1 MLCARERAEE
11 QPFVHTRALSAP
23 VPRPGADFTVTLL
36 GRGLSEDGHAVAI
49 WPAGSSC
56 ASNFSQ
62 KVTPFAA
69 LRRTARHS
77 FVSGPLAVVSPG
89 EYQICCFPKSSP
101 AAHPVPAG
109 RSALLPF
116 AVRGLS
122 ELALRV
128 LCSEPEE
135 GEPFPFSVSGA
146 HLRTDDAFTFV
157 RQHEPCPPPAAYSP
171 FHESTDGGG
180 VRAFSTLPAGDWVLC
195 FSGAKNG
202 PVLRLDGQPVAV
214 AAGGSAAVEA
224 LAAAAVG
231 WSARLG
237 IDLPAVN
244 GAHCPVDP
252 GGEGEGEGLQAGVRP
267 AAGYRWGPLQLLRGG
282 VPRVAER
289 VRFGARRYPRDAVCL
304 TPVSAAGGPT
314 FAGGDPGVLA
324 LDFSR
329 FSLGDADAVR
339 VFTAQRTVLAS
350 NTTRDPASP
359 PGSCPSALTGMVLV
373 ASYSGLRHPDGVLHV
388 HPNANASFEA
398 VLVVCTDGDDDGGS
412 GFDLDVSVVPRCPRS
427 CGGSAPSGVVR
438 GTCEVAAGS
447 AVGKCRCVPG
457 WRGEDCTERVVC
469 SGYRES
475 AARVVSGALRGYLGP
490 WSTCGFDLQSEP
502 QRGLATYD
510 TLVEL
515 LVPGTTLLG
524 DCERNYIRIHEN
536 SWKGP
541 VSATVCP
548 ADLALTSRVLMLA
561 RHQRLYVEVSSSYD
575 GGELSLRYKPVSTVC
590 PGDPGPSGLPTAASA
605 CSGAGVCVSNPAVG
619 SFEGWPTHAKMCACD
634 AAFAATRV
642 GGTCDRCAF
651 GFRRVD
657 GACVRDA
664 TCTSVSDCGANGSAV
679 ACVENGCVCEVG
691 SYGRNCS
698 VTLPPGVAAV
708 IAERELGSNL
718 VLRYAFDEW
727 ELANVAPASAGT
739 PDTTRLSCESNE
751 EEPCV
756 RALRTRGNVY
766 TTNRSLASG
775 AGDRAVFLNHAPFSL
790 GGYLDQITVPG
801 IARTPLDAAGA
812 LTVTAWVKLQGRS
825 AGFLVA
831 KVDHIVYKNGENAVL
846 RRSAAGLQGSAAEGV
861 GGKVYFGVY
870 LDAARRTVV
879 CTVEGPEGR
888 FTRDFGVDEQ
898 LFHDE
903 WHHLAVVVR
912 GRRGHWEGQA
922 FVDGQAAEGDRV
934 ECLPFAPVVV
944 DEETPAVVGFDAEL
958 GMPTARSGG
967 MWVVGYNLSAA
978 IDEVRVYTK
987 SLTQTSIIE
996 IASTDFAAA
1005 SHPTRTVLWA
1015 LGTLAAASILTT
1027 LAVFWCV
1034 CFQRIPRHPKSHG
1047 SIRDKTQKRF
1057 SSMRRPNARKPLNR
1071 GRASE
1076 HKQEHPRVVCDSI
1089 VPHSSAVETKAQPSR
1104 TRENTTP
1111 KGLPGVLRSSAGG
1124 TDAGVE
1130 RPEAKVCP
1138 PAVREKMAISAG
1150 SLGLRCSVGGSSDK
1164 GRSQSSRGVEGGEGK
1179 AGSCR
1184 ISGTTVVA
1192 EGSGELGSSALR
1204 GRTSSSGMTLSSAAA
1219 SEGEDTSVSRARGR
1233 ADVLRRIAVARD
1245 TGQILALLLAGWE
1258 WPAGF
1263 SDGFGAATFPVSLDL
1278 ARVPGLA
1285 HASAFAPMFYAICC
1299 LGLSAF
1305 GVLFTI
1311 AVKERDPTPSANT
1324 RPKHRHKPS
1333 APSPLAN
1340 PVGNPENRLQRFLG
1354 VSAFFVISWLY
1365 LPVTRSAISIL
1376 RCHRDVQCIWSCL
1389 DRANASPQYTAAFAT
1404 AATAAVL
1411 VTIGFPIFVG
1421 SVVYQ
1426 KVEAFDTRERSS
1438 GAARGDWRT
1447 CGGGDK
1453 TASAIF
1459 CEGLKYKWAYFDVYA
1474 MLWKSIICVA
1484 TVGLSRD
1491 SDSRLFIGVL
1501 LLGSFAVAVAASVPL
1516 IDYPCVVSLRLG
1528 LVGILICVALN
1539 FFPNADPSNYW
1550 GGPVLISA
1558 GCLTFGIQFCVLLC
1572 GRFLPLTKKRAPA
1585 RDRRPTNGP
1594 SCKRVKS
1601 SDRPN
1606 SVDLASPVE
1615 PSPSPDLLS
1624 PKLRRLVTNPL
1635 AGQSISA
1642 GRRASDA
1649 SEFDMLAAL
1658 GIPVLPP

>member
-1 MLCARERAEE
+1 ASVCTPCAAAAAAGCTPIGCAWERSGDTMLCARERAEE

-267 AAGYRWGPLQLLRGG
+267 AAGYRWGPLQLLGGG

-1150 SLGLRCSVGGSSDK
+1150 SLGLRCSVG
-1164 GRSQSSRGVEGGEGK
+1164 
-1179 AGSCR
+1179 
-1184 ISGTTVVA
+1184 
-1192 EGSGELGSSALR
+1192 
-1204 GRTSSSGMTLSSAAA
+1204 
-1219 SEGEDTSVSRARGR
+1219 
-1233 ADVLRRIAVARD
+1233 
-1245 TGQILALLLAGWE
+1245 
-1258 WPAGF
+1258 
-1263 SDGFGAATFPVSLDL
+1263 
-1278 ARVPGLA
+1278 
-1285 HASAFAPMFYAICC
+1285 
-1299 LGLSAF
+1299 
-1305 GVLFTI
+1305 
-1311 AVKERDPTPSANT
+1311 
-1324 RPKHRHKPS
+1324 
-1333 APSPLAN
+1333 
-1340 PVGNPENRLQRFLG
+1340 NPENRLQRFLG